1 MFVSVCG
8 LLGSG
13 KSTLVHNLA
22 EKDNCIEFQE
32 PVESNPFLTLYYED
46 PTRWSYAMQVNL
58 LFERYKMTQEAYLGS
73 LRDNTVLLDSTIYSD
88 MAFALVQKWSG
99 YFTDKEYQSY
109 LNMHKVIA
117 SQVAFPDITFWLELP
132 IEETIRRIQK
142 RSRDCEAG
150 IPYEYLKDLREAYS
164 IVLSMIE
171 GHTKVIRLDAT
182 KSAEEVYLEASNT
195 IKNIK
200 ALSNEILYN

>member
-8 LLGSG
+8 LIGSG

-46 PTRWSYAMQVNL
+46 PKRWSYAMQVNL
-58 LFERYKMTQEAYLGS
+58 LFERYKMTQEAYLSS
-73 LRDNTVLLDSTIYSD
+73 LRGNTVLLDSTIYSD

-117 SQVAFPDITFWLELP
+117 SQVAFPDITIWLELP
-132 IEETIRRIQK
+132 IEETIKRIQK
-142 RSRDCEAG
+142 RSRDCESG
-150 IPYEYLKDLREAYS
+150 IPYKYLEDLREAYS
-164 IVLSMIE
+164 IVLGMIE
-171 GHTKVIRLDAT
+171 GHTKVVRLDAI
-182 KSAEEVYLEASNT
+182 KSAEEVYLEASDT
-195 IKNIK
+195 IKKMK
-200 ALSNEILYN
+200 ALSNEIRYN